1 MRIKRLIF
9 FLCLFL
15 FMVSNYK
22 IYGQKIGIETNAL
35 YLATSTPNIGLTF
48 RLSNHSSLSLLG
60 GYNPWEF
67 NSNRTNSLDN
77 KIKPKI
83 KHWLVKPEYKYWFCK
98 TYEQFYLGIHAL
110 YGDYDIEGISLLSKN
125 LKNARYD
132 GYTVG
137 GGLSMGYQWA
147 LGKHWGLETSVGFGY
162 LYLKFSKYE
171 AGSLGKELVEKV
183 KNYVGP
189 TGAAISFIYYFN

>member
-125 LKNARYD
+125 LK
-132 GYTVG
+132 
-137 GGLSMGYQWA
+137 
-147 LGKHWGLETSVGFGY
+147 K
-162 LYLKFSKYE
+162 
-171 AGSLGKELVEKV
+171 
-183 KNYVGP
+183 
-189 TGAAISFIYYFN
+189 